1 MREYSGLF
9 ITFEGIDGSG
19 KTTQL
24 QALRRMIEQSGREVL
39 LVREP
44 GGTMIG
50 EKIRAILL
58 DKENIVMS
66 RETELLLYEAARS
79 QIVREVILP
88 ALFEGKM
95 VICDRFFDSSTAYQ
109 GYGRG
114 LDLEDVSFLNRFA
127 TGGLEPDLTFL
138 LDISAGD
145 ARERM
150 NGRDSADDRLEME
163 GLVFMKAVREGYLE
177 LAKKNDRFVY
187 LDAMR
192 PAFELEREIE
202 RTFWEVIRK

>member
-1 MREYSGLF
+1 MRDYSGLF

-24 QALRRMIEQSGREVL
+24 QALRRTIEQSGREVL

-44 GGTMIG
+44 GGTVIG
-50 EKIRAILL
+50 EKIRMILL

-66 RETELLLYEAARS
+66 KETELLLYEAARS
-79 QIVREVILP
+79 QIVREVISP
-88 ALFEGKM
+88 ALFAGKM

-114 LDLEDVSFLNRFA
+114 LPLEDVFFLNRFA
-127 TGGLEPDLTFL
+127 TGGIEPDLTFL
-138 LDISAGD
+138 LDISARD

-150 NGRDSADDRLEME
+150 DGRDSVEDRLEME
-163 GLVFMKAVREGYLE
+163 GLAFMEAVRKGYLE
-177 LAKKNDRFVY
+177 LSKNNRFVC
-187 LDAMR
+187 LDARR
-192 PAFELEREIE
+192 PAAELEKEIE
-202 RTFWEVIRK
+202 RTFWEVIQK